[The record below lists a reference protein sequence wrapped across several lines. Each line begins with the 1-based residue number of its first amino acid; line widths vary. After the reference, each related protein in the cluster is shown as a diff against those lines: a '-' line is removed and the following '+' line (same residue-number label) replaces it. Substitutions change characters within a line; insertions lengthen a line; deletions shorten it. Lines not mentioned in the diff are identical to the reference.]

1 MPRKGAT
8 KLPDFEVKGTD
19 VHGAAA
25 EERVT
30 ADSARSVVEDLRRS
44 GVQVS
49 KLTAPRA
56 RKLFEPRGV
65 RLDEFAFFNKEL
77 AGAVKRG
84 VPLPGTIRA
93 LSRDLRGA
101 RVRQALDSVA
111 GDLEE
116 GVDLSEALSRRAD
129 VFPPGY
135 VVLVSAGLKSGDLAG
150 TLTVFADE
158 ARLTSRLRGR
168 LLSAVAYPL
177 VVLFAASALLT
188 VYGWS
193 VVPMFEE
200 MFREMHMDLPGITRL
215 HLACAHLFRW
225 TPVIVLALVILL
237 PLAWTVISLSAE
249 GARSMASLKLRLPVF
264 GGFFRALTMARFSRT
279 VAAAIRSGA
288 PLPEAVTLAGLS
300 SGNAAIRWAAGR
312 AREDVEGGTTLSD
325 AMAPHV
331 RVFPATLVWM
341 VHIAEQRGEMAE
353 AFEEYA
359 GLMDERAERAGEAI
373 PVLISALL
381 VVFAGAVLAEGVLAM
396 HLPFV
401 RLM

>member
-1 MPRKGAT
+1 
-8 KLPDFEVKGTD
+8 LPDFEVRGTD
-19 VHGAAA
+19 VHGTAA

-30 ADSARSVVEDLRRS
+30 ADSARSIVENLRGS

-49 KLTAPRA
+49 KLSAPRA
-56 RKLFEPRGV
+56 RRLFEPKGV
-65 RLDEFAFFNKEL
+65 RLDEFAFFNREL

-101 RVRQALDSVA
+101 RVRRALDEVSR
-111 GDLEE
+111 DLEE
-116 GVDLSEALSRRAD
+116 GVDLADALSRRSD

-135 VVLVSAGLKSGDLAG
+135 VALVSAGLRSGDLAG

-158 ARLTSRLRGR
+158 ARLTSRLRGK
-168 LLSAVAYPL
+168 LASAIAYPL
-177 VVLFAASALLT
+177 GVALAASALLA

-193 VVPMFEE
+193 VVPMFEQMFCE
-200 MFREMHMDLPGITRL
+200 MQTELPGVTKL
-215 HLACAHLFRW
+215 HLVFARLFRW
-225 TPVIVLALVILL
+225 TPVVLLALVVLL

-249 GARSMASLKLRLPVF
+249 GARSMAALKLRLPVF
-264 GGFFRALTMARFSRT
+264 GGFFRAVVMARFSRT

-300 SGNAAIRWAAGR
+300 SGNAAIRWAAER
-312 AREDVEGGTTLSD
+312 ARAEVEGGATLSD
-325 AMAPHV
+325 AMAPHT
-331 RVFPATLVWM
+331 RIFPATLVWM

-353 AFEEYA
+353 AFAEYA

-373 PVLISALL
+373 PVLVSAVL
-381 VVFAGAVLAEGVLAM
+381 VVFAGSVLAEGVIALFM
-396 HLPFV
+396 PLM
-401 RLM
+401 RLC